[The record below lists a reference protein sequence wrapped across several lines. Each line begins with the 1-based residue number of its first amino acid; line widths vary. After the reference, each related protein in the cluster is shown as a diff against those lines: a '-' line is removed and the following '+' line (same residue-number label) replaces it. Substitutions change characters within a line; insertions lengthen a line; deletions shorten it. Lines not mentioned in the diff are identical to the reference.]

1 MGAPPDLPSRF
12 PCWVRATY
20 SWGGET
26 KRDLGFV
33 EGDLIEAL
41 NAGDGLWWMGRLRR
55 DPRAIGMFPSTFSV
69 VREDRIEGREG
80 GRPTRDHAGEAQ
92 AQEQLQAFLKHEDCA
107 GAHRNTQ
114 RTKLEQPG

>member
-1 MGAPPDLPSRF
+1 VIHTDDAMGAPPDLPARF

-55 DPRAIGMFPSTFSV
+55 DPRAI
-69 VREDRIEGREG
+69 
-80 GRPTRDHAGEAQ
+80 
-92 AQEQLQAFLKHEDCA
+92 
-107 GAHRNTQ
+107 AHRNTQ
-114 RTKLEQPG
+114 RTQLQQPGEEGG